1 MAADAFEL
9 PFLSNVGL
17 MLTYKCTVACP
28 HCIVEAGPHR
38 TEEMRLDEALDW
50 IGQAHTYRDGHINA
64 LVLTGGEPFYNLDLL
79 AQVSARG
86 RALGLIIS
94 VVTNAFWA
102 STPDAALAILSQV
115 PDIHAISFSTDVY
128 HQQAIPF
135 RYVENAV
142 EAARALRRVYNVAV
156 CTGNTDDP
164 AYRQIMDQLEAM
176 GEAGNIR
183 VAITLPV
190 GRAQQHVQDL
200 HYRTAPEPAVG
211 ACPVASSPVIFPNG
225 NLVACIG
232 PLLTLLPTHPLFL
245 GNLRQEPLSQILDRA
260 ELNPVLHTIRACGP
274 RKLVA
279 LLREKGYDA
288 LLPKEYICDAICDPC
303 FKLLSDRR
311 IVAALEAIFRDEELV
326 HLVAYSRVHY
336 LKETTMADRLHLEGS
351 AD

>member
-1 MAADAFEL
+1 MDADAFEL

-38 TEEMRLDEALDW
+38 TEEMRLDEALAW
-50 IGQAHTYRDGHINA
+50 IEQAHSYRDGQVKA

-79 AQVSARG
+79 TQISARG
-86 RALGLIIS
+86 RALGLIVS

-102 STPDAALAILSQV
+102 SSPDAALRTLAQV
-115 PDIHAISFSTDVY
+115 PAIQAVSFSTDVY

-135 RYVENAV
+135 QYVKNAV

-156 CTGNTDDP
+156 CTSNTEDP
-164 AYRQIMDQLEAM
+164 AYQQIMEELKAM
-176 GEAGNIR
+176 GEDGNIR

-190 GRAQQHVQDL
+190 GRAQQHAHDL

-232 PLLTLLPTHPLFL
+232 PLLTLPPVHPLFL
-245 GNLRQEPLSQILDRA
+245 GNLRQEPLSEILDRA
-260 ELNPVLHTIRACGP
+260 ELNPILHTIRTLGP
-274 RKLVA
+274 HKLTA
-279 LLREKGYDA
+279 LLRENGYDA
-288 LLPKEYICDAICDPC
+288 LLPKEHICDAICDPC
-303 FKLLSDRR
+303 FKLLSDPR
-311 IVAALEAIFRDEELV
+311 IVTALEIIFRDEELV
-326 HLVAYSRVHY
+326 RLIAYARAHY
-336 LKETTMADRLHLEGS
+336 LKETTMADRLHLADS

>member
-38 TEEMRLDEALDW
+38 TEEMRLDEALSW
-50 IGQAHTYRDGHINA
+50 IDQARSYRDGHIAA

-79 AQVSARG
+79 TRISAHA
-86 RALGLIIS
+86 RALGLVIS
-94 VVTNAFWA
+94 VVTNAYWA
-102 STPDAALAILSQV
+102 SSPDTALRTLSQV
-115 PDIHAISFSTDVY
+115 PAVQAISFSTDVY

-135 RYVENAV
+135 QYVKNAV

-164 AYRQIMDQLEAM
+164 AYRQTMEELKAM
-176 GEAGNIR
+176 GEADNVR
-183 VAITLPV
+183 LAITLPV
-190 GRAQQHVQDL
+190 GRAQQHLRDL
-200 HYRTAPEPAVG
+200 NYRTAPEPAVG

-232 PLLTLLPTHPLFL
+232 PLLTLPPTHPLFL
-245 GNLRQEPLSQILDRA
+245 GNLRQESLSSILDRA
-260 ELNPVLHTIRACGP
+260 ELNPILHTIRAWGP
-274 RKLVA
+274 SRLIA
-279 LLREKGYDA
+279 LLRKNGYGA
-288 LLPKEYICDAICDPC
+288 LLPQEYIGDAICDPC
-303 FKLLSDRR
+303 FKLLSDPR
-311 IVAALEAIFRDEELV
+311 IVAALDTIFRDEELMQ
-326 HLVAYSRVHY
+326 LVAYARVHY